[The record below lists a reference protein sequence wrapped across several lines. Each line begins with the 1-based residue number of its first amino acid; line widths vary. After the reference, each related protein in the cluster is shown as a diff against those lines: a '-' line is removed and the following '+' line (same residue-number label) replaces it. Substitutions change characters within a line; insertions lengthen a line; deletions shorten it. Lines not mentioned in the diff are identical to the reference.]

1 MDNSSSNNALFS
13 SLSWGLNEFSTS
25 GLVSVQ
31 STFLVLCLF
40 LSLFFVKTK
49 GKSMG
54 MNEQEP
60 ALPPGPTPWPL
71 IGNIPEILRRKNK
84 PTFRWIHG
92 LMKELNTDI
101 ACIKLANTHVIP
113 VTSPEIAR
121 EFLRKHDSV
130 FGSRPIT
137 MATEYSSR
145 GFLTIAVVPWGDQ
158 WKKMKKVVAS
168 EIVTPA
174 RLSWLL
180 EKRNEEADNL
190 VRFIY
195 NQCKSNGG
203 SSAVINL
210 RLAMR
215 QYTGN
220 VIRKMMF
227 NRRYFGEGRKDGGPG
242 HEEVE
247 HVESIFTVL
256 NHLYSFIL
264 SDYIPWL
271 RPLDLEGHEKIVSEA
286 MGIINGYNDPIVDE
300 RVQDWKDGKRKEPE
314 DLLDALILAKD
325 LKGKAELSVE
335 EIKAICTVR
344 LRPFCHEIMF
354 ATVDNPANAAEWA
367 MAEMMN
373 RPETLGKAM
382 EEIERVVGKQ
392 RWIQESDIPRLNY
405 VKACAR
411 ESLRLH
417 PIAPF
422 NLPHAS
428 NVDCVVA
435 GYFIP
440 KGSHVL
446 LSRVGLGRNPK
457 VWDEPS
463 VFKPERHLGDE
474 EIDLTETKLRFI
486 SFSTGRR
493 SCMGVALGSAMIVML
508 LGRLIQGFSWSV
520 PPNEAGIDLSE
531 SKHDLF
537 LAKPLHAMAT
547 PRFPTDEKAS
557 ICKK

>member
-1 MDNSSSNNALFS
+1 
-13 SLSWGLNEFSTS
+13 
-25 GLVSVQ
+25 
-31 STFLVLCLF
+31 
-40 LSLFFVKTK
+40 
-49 GKSMG
+49 
-54 MNEQEP
+54 
-60 ALPPGPTPWPL
+60 
-71 IGNIPEILRRKNK
+71 
-84 PTFRWIHG
+84 
-92 LMKELNTDI
+92 
-101 ACIKLANTHVIP
+101 
-113 VTSPEIAR
+113 
-121 EFLRKHDSV
+121 
-130 FGSRPIT
+130 
-137 MATEYSSR
+137 
-145 GFLTIAVVPWGDQ
+145 
-158 WKKMKKVVAS
+158 
-168 EIVTPA
+168 
-174 RLSWLL
+174 
-180 EKRNEEADNL
+180 
-190 VRFIY
+190 
-195 NQCKSNGG
+195 
-203 SSAVINL
+203 
-210 RLAMR
+210 MR
-215 QYTGN
+215 
-220 VIRKMMF
+220 
-227 NRRYFGEGRKDGGPG
+227 
-242 HEEVE
+242 
-247 HVESIFTVL
+247 
-256 NHLYSFIL
+256 
-264 SDYIPWL
+264 
-271 RPLDLEGHEKIVSEA
+271 
-286 MGIINGYNDPIVDE
+286 IINGYNDPIVDE

-335 EIKAICTVR
+335 EIKAICT
-344 LRPFCHEIMF
+344 EIMF

-382 EEIERVVGKQ
+382 EEIERVVGNQ

-422 NLPHAS
+422 NLPHVS

-520 PPNEAGIDLSE
+520 PSTEAEIDLSE

-537 LAKPLHAMAT
+537 LAKPLHAVAT
-547 PRFPTDEKAS
+547 PRFPTDEPYSPNDEKAS